1 MGVGAGIYED
11 NRRIN
16 ETCSNHANLITEG
29 ASDILYNSIVKIRIK
44 KIIGTGF
51 LMKIEINEKF
61 NNYLLTC
68 NHVIDERYINSK
80 DIIDIFFGKMN
91 KEIQIKIKLDINE
104 RNIITFKPPT
114 DIILIEILDL
124 DNIPKD
130 KYLIPDYN
138 YKSGYDYYKDKK
150 CIYDRLSYDRT

>member
-1 MGVGAGIYED
+1 MGVGASIYED

-16 ETCSNHANLITEG
+16 EICTNHANLITEG
-29 ASDILYNSIVKIRIK
+29 ASDILYNSIVKIRIQE

-51 LMKIEINEKF
+51 FMKIKTNEKF
-61 NNYLLTC
+61 NYYLLTC

-130 KYLIPDYN
+130 KY
-138 YKSGYDYYKDKK
+138 
-150 CIYDRLSYDRT
+150 